1 MAKGHDNNTEQQILS
16 AAYELFFTLGYKQT
30 TIRKIIQKAGVKN
43 GSLYHF
49 YASKD
54 DIFSHLVTEL
64 LDVCRQRS
72 KELSGDSD
80 PVLTYCVDTALKLQ
94 VITSYPSVCELIGE
108 AFSSW
113 GSMKGF
119 LSSAVE
125 KDIQLFSAISPGLT
139 LEECYLREVV
149 TFGCLRGLVQ
159 ANYYQQIKYQTLIRY
174 QLTSALNLFGL
185 EKTTV
190 EDMIRR
196 ATQLVEESADCDIF
210 EYARRKLQGSL
221 PL

>member
-72 KELSGDSD
+72 KELVGGAED
-80 PVLTYCVDTALKLQ
+80 PMLTYCVDTALKLQ
-94 VITSYPSVCELIGE
+94 VITSYPSVSELIGE

-113 GSMKGF
+113 ESMKGV

-174 QLTSALNLFGL
+174 QLTTVLNLFGL
-185 EKTTV
+185 EKDLIEVMIQQATTLI
-190 EDMIRR
+190 ED
-196 ATQLVEESADCDIF
+196 SADYDIF
-210 EYARRKLQGSL
+210 EYARRKIQGL